1 MAAPTAIATIATD
14 ATFAAD
20 ADPWSGDATKV
31 DPGSTRITEGFEP
44 DLLPAPWLNFVLNA
58 ITAWI
63 NYLKTYFNTTSE
75 EFVYPTTK
83 TRKKTILPTTHGTF
97 TTAGAASEWFPSTIG
112 NSPVLLPLVNGAKVW
127 IPIDLPSG
135 CTISAVEAIVRSDV
149 GRSSPNG
156 WILKAYYQAENWTT
170 PAAPTTVQQGS
181 STEGGLSSGYSK
193 ITIGGLTPFLIGA
206 EEKAHVQITA
216 PTGSLGT
223 NDALVALRITFT
235 DGGPRNA

>member
-14 ATFAAD
+14 ATYTAD
-20 ADPWSGDATKV
+20 ADPWSGAATKV
-31 DPGSTRITEGFEP
+31 DPGSTRIAEGFEP

-63 NYLKTYFNTTSE
+63 NYIKTYLNTTSE
-75 EFVYPTTK
+75 EFVYPTAK
-83 TRKKTILPTTHGTF
+83 TRKKTILPIAPGTF

-112 NSPVLLPLVNGAKVW
+112 NSPILLPLVNGAKVW

-135 CTISAVEAIVRSDV
+135 CTISAVEAIVRSSV
-149 GRSSPNG
+149 NRSTPNG
-156 WILKAYYQAENWTT
+156 WIVKAFEQSENWAT
-170 PAAPTTVQQGS
+170 PAAPTTTQQGS

-193 ITIGGLTPFLIGA
+193 ITVGSLTPWIIVN
-206 EEKAHVQITA
+206 EYTAHVEVTA
-216 PTGSLGT
+216 PTGSVGAT
-223 NDALVALRITFT
+223 DALVALRITFT